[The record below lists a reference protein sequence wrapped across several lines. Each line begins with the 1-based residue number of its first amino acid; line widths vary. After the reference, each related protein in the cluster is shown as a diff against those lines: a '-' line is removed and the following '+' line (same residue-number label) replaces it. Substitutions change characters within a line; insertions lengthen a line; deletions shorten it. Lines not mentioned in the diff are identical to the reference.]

1 MRKRKITERVM
12 HFAGILACA
21 LLVFGAE
28 GCDAQKTSSWAM
40 DNAHI
45 GPDSPIEIPIGGTYQ
60 PSVASPTPDGP
71 LIPLKATVAWS
82 ITPEGKGIAIDPAT
96 GKITVAKNVPAGTT
110 ATVRANVANG
120 TKKLTAKVVVF
131 NPADIPLMGEWR
143 VQSVVACDE
152 GQKVV
157 LPHSSAHLGDHW
169 GFRVDKTVSVGVP
182 YGIAATTRWTGTYE
196 HDLKT
201 SRIKFTPTWPAGKAM
216 EEWKVEMVSESEV
229 RLTILQPPVPAD
241 NVCAYVLSRSAKPN

>member
-1 MRKRKITERVM
+1 MQKRKITERVM

-45 GPDSPIEIPIGGTYQ
+45 GPDSPIEIPIGGSYQ
-60 PSVASPTPDGP
+60 ASVASPTPDGP
-71 LIPLKATVAWS
+71 LIPLKATVVWS
-82 ITPEGKGIAIDPAT
+82 ITPEVKGIAIDPAT
-96 GKITVAKNVPAGTT
+96 GKITVAKDVPAGTT
-110 ATVRANVANG
+110 ATVHANVANG

-131 NPADIPLMGEWR
+131 NPADIPLMGAWK

-169 GFRVDKTVSVGVP
+169 GFRVDKTVWVGVP

-196 HDLKT
+196 HDVA
-201 SRIKFTPTWPAGKAM
+201 SGRIKFARKWIGGSTT
-216 EEWKVEMVSESEV
+216 EDWKVEMVSDREV
-229 RLTILQPPVPAD
+229 RLTILQPPTPAD
-241 NVCAYVLSRSAKPN
+241 NVCAYVLTRSGKAN